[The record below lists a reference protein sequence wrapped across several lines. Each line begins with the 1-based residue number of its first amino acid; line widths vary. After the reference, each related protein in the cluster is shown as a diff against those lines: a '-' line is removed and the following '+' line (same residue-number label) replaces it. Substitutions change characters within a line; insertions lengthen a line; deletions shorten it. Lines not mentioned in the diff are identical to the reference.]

1 MRLGRFGRLLVVAS
15 AGLALVVVPDLAA
28 GQPAASAAT
37 GSEEVSHD
45 ELNKQLNNPVSTIW
59 SLNFQSNFQFFEGHL
74 SDQTRWQYNLNVQPV
89 LPLRLTDDWNL
100 ITRPILP
107 VLAGADVPDPAA
119 RGGFEEH
126 SGLGDLSLTSFVSP
140 AKSDGILWGVG
151 PTFIFPTAT
160 SNALGAGKWQAGPAA
175 LALYMGKEWIVG
187 GLLNQWWSFAGQDN
201 RPETSSMNFQ
211 YFLFYLIPGGW
222 QVGMSPN
229 IQVNWKAEPGN
240 KLTLPIGF
248 GAGKLFKIGKLP
260 LKLTLEIDYA
270 LVKPEDYGQR
280 WTIRFQMIPV
290 IPALVKDPLFK

>member
-1 MRLGRFGRLLVVAS
+1 
-15 AGLALVVVPDLAA
+15 
-28 GQPAASAAT
+28 
-37 GSEEVSHD
+37 
-45 ELNKQLNNPVSTIW
+45 
-59 SLNFQSNFQFFEGHL
+59 
-74 SDQTRWQYNLNVQPV
+74 
-89 LPLRLTDDWNL
+89 
-100 ITRPILP
+100 
-107 VLAGADVPDPAA
+107 
-119 RGGFEEH
+119 
-126 SGLGDLSLTSFVSP
+126 
-140 AKSDGILWGVG
+140 
-151 PTFIFPTAT
+151 
-160 SNALGAGKWQAGPAA
+160 
-175 LALYMGKEWIVG
+175 MGKEWIVG

-211 YFLFYLIPGGW
+211 YFLYYLIPGGW

-290 IPALVKDPLFK
+290 IPALVKDPLFN